1 MYQVEL
7 SEKQAEVLAF
17 IKSFSKKEGW
27 PPTLTEIGAE
37 MINIK
42 SASGKGITVTA
53 VVSRLNGLIKYGAVV
68 KKGNHARSIK
78 VVPRFKVVIKGSKK

>member
-7 SEKQAEVLAF
+7 SEKQAETLYF
-17 IKSFSKKEGW
+17 IKSFIKTEKY
-27 PPTLTEIGAE
+27 PPTLTERA
-37 MINIK
+37 
-42 SASGKGITVTA
+42 ADHGITVTA
-53 VVSRLNGLIKYGAVV
+53 VVARLATLIKYGAVT